1 MTPSTEKS
9 SIPFVRI
16 FVALV
21 LVTIAGGAF
30 WYLEKYAG
38 GPAQEPVLTPEAK
51 AYTRNLKL
59 SDVEMKA
66 TENALRQML
75 VEIEGK
81 ITNAGDRPVLRAELR
96 CVFYD
101 PYGQVLLRQRVP
113 IVQSRHGV
121 LNPGETR
128 KFRLP
133 FDNIPDGWNQ
143 TLPQL
148 EIAQVVFG

>member
-30 WYLEKYAG
+30 WYLEKTSG
-38 GPAQEPVLTPEAK
+38 GPAQEPVLTPEAT
-51 AYTRNLKL
+51 AYAGKLKL
-59 SDVEMKA
+59 DDVEMKA
-66 TENALRQML
+66 AENALRQML
-75 VEIEGK
+75 VEIEGS
-81 ITNAGDRPVLRAELR
+81 ITNTGDRPVLHVELA
-96 CVFYD
+96 CVFQD

>member
-1 MTPSTEKS
+1 MTSSTEKS
-9 SIPFVRI
+9 SIPVVPI
-16 FVALV
+16 IIAAV
-21 LVTIAGGAF
+21 LVTVAAGAF

-38 GPAQEPVLTPEAK
+38 GPAPEPVLTPEAT
-51 AYTRNLKL
+51 AYVSNLKL

-81 ITNAGDRPVLRAELR
+81 ITNAGDRPVLHAELE
-96 CVFYD
+96 CVFHD

-113 IVQSRHGV
+113 IVRSRHGV

-143 TLPQL
+143 TMPHLV
-148 EIAQVVFG
+148 IAQIVFG